1 MQPFRAFIE
10 KYQKLSEPEWEEIKS
25 CLMQKTYPKGELIL
39 ESGKICSKLYFIEKG
54 FLRYYLWKDGND
66 VTKFFT
72 EAPYCFTSQRSFTN
86 NIPAQENIVATTE
99 AVIWEMNKTDAFQL
113 LKYQNWSEFIRKLI
127 QEVQFFTEQI
137 LEEIQ
142 NHTAEERYIK
152 MLEENNPI
160 LTQAALKDIAS
171 YLGIAPQSLSRIRK
185 KYWSKKQKL
194 T

>member
-1 MQPFRAFIE
+1 MHPFRAFIE

-25 CLMQKTYPKGELIL
+25 CLVLKTYPKNTLIL
-39 ESGKICSKLYFIEKG
+39 ESGKICSKLYFLEQG

-86 NIPAQENIVATTE
+86 NIPAEENIVAITE
-99 AVIWEMNKTDAFQL
+99 AVLWEMNKTDAFQL

-142 NHTAEERYIK
+142 NHTAEERYVK
-152 MLEENNPI
+152 MLEENNPL
-160 LTQAALKDIAS
+160 LTKAALKDIDS